1 VDALFSAFGQRV
13 PTRVS
18 GNFRLGDIRHN
29 VADTTL
35 LRDRLGFTPRVD
47 FAEGVKLFVA
57 WVQSETIEDS
67 GYEKSLREMSERN
80 LLK

>member
-1 VDALFSAFGQRV
+1 
-13 PTRVS
+13 
-18 GNFRLGDIRHN
+18 